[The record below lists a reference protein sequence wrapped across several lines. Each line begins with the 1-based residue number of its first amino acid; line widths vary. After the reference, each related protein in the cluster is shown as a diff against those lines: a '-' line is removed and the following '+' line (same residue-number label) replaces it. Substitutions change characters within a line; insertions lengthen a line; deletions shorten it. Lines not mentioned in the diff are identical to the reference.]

1 MIHELK
7 TDPDLFEL
15 TIAGLKPF
23 EIRKLDRDFQV
34 GDMLRLKETCFS
46 AEQMSSGMPL
56 AYSGRTHDSEVI
68 AMVHGKKYG
77 ILPDHVL
84 LLTKR

>member
-7 TDPDLFEL
+7 TDQDVFEL

-23 EIRKLDRDFQV
+23 EIRKADRNYQV

-46 AEQMSSGMPL
+46 AEQMADGMPL
-56 AYSGRTHDSEVI
+56 AYTGRIHDSEIVAI
-68 AMVHGKKYG
+68 VYGQRYG

-84 LLTKR
+84 LITKK